1 MISTEPITDT
11 QKFKTYN
18 AFRLLNAVFR
28 ELALHSSKVKVQDQL
43 YAVYLCCCAH
53 NLRTEEHIKFNFV
66 EMLHDRG
73 MCNRKLRSQKGCI
86 MFMQTLYHRPDL
98 QRKAMSV
105 TLDRSC
111 TPIFKLSRKYVRVFL
126 RRK

>member
-66 EMLHDRG
+66 EMLHDHGMIKIGGREWLSGRVLDFGPRG
-73 MCNRKLRSQKGCI
+73 PGFEYRAVPEIFVNI
-86 MFMQTLYHRPDL
+86 YHH
-98 QRKAMSV
+98 
-105 TLDRSC
+105 
-111 TPIFKLSRKYVRVFL
+111 
-126 RRK
+126 